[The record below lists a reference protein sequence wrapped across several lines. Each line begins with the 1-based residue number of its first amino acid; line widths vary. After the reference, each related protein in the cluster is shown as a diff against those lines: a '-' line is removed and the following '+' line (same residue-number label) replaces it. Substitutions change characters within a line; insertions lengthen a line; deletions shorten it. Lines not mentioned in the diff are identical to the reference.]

1 MAWSAKT
8 MKKWAGWL
16 MLAILLIAGAGGY
29 FWLTRAET
37 GDPLANVI
45 TTKALRGD
53 IEVAVLATGTVRP
66 AQLVAVGAQASGRIT
81 DLHVKLGQK
90 VAEGDLI
97 AEIDSLTQQN
107 ALKTAEAALANV
119 RAQRDEKQATLT
131 YSLSALERLRQ
142 GLASRATSQDAYESA
157 ETTVATTRAQIAALD
172 AQIAEAEVAV
182 ANAKVDLGYTRITA
196 PMAGTVLLVVAQQG
210 QTVNAAQTAPTIVV
224 LGQIDKMTIQAEIS
238 EADVVNVKP
247 GQNVYFTVLGD
258 GARRWDAKLDSIDP
272 APDSLRSDSE
282 ISSSSSSSSVSS
294 SSTSEAI
301 YYYGRFTVPNED
313 GVLKTYMTAQVH
325 IVLGSAKNV
334 VLLPASAIRPPAQPG
349 GKSRVEVVG
358 PNRTTTFRE
367 VETGLSDKLKTEI
380 KSGLEEGDVVV
391 TSRGSTNAASDSFGP
406 PRMRL

>member
-1 MAWSAKT
+1 MKT

-16 MLAILLIAGAGGY
+16 MLAILLIAAASGY
-29 FWLTRAET
+29 FWIKRAET

-45 TTKALRGD
+45 TTKASRGD

-66 AQLVAVGAQASGRIT
+66 ARLVAVGAQASGRIT
-81 DLHVKLGQK
+81 DLHVTLGQK

-97 AEIDSLTQQN
+97 AEIDSLSQQN

-142 GLASRATSQDAYESA
+142 GLANRATSQDAFESA

-182 ANAKVDLGYTRITA
+182 ANARVDLGYTRITA

-224 LGQIDKMTIQAEIS
+224 LGQIDRMTIQAEIS

-247 GQNVYFTVLGD
+247 GQDVYFTVLGD
-258 GARRWDAKLDSIDP
+258 GARRWDAKLGSIDP

-301 YYYGRFTVPNED
+301 YYYGRFTVPNQD

-325 IVLGSAKNV
+325 IVLGSARNV
-334 VLLPASAIRPPAQPG
+334 VVVPASAIRPPAAPG

-358 PNRTTTFRE
+358 PNKTISLRD
-367 VETGLSDKLKTEI
+367 VEIGLSDKLKTEI

-391 TSRGSTNAASDSFGP
+391 TSRGSKTANASNGFGP
-406 PRMRL
+406 PPMRL

>member
-1 MAWSAKT
+1 

-16 MLAILLIAGAGGY
+16 TLAILLIAGAGGAY
-29 FWLTRAET
+29 WLTRAET

-45 TTKALRGD
+45 TTKASRGD

-157 ETTVATTRAQIAALD
+157 ETTVATTRAQIAALE

-224 LGQIDKMTIQAEIS
+224 LGQIDRMTIQAEIS

-247 GQNVYFTVLGD
+247 GQDVYFTVLGD

-282 ISSSSSSSSVSS
+282 ISSSSSSSSATSS
-294 SSTSEAI
+294 SSASEAI

-334 VLLPASAIRPPAQPG
+334 ILLPASAIRPPAEPG

-358 PNRTTTFRE
+358 PNKTTTFRE
-367 VETGLSDKLKTEI
+367 VETGLSDKLKTQI

-391 TSRGSTNAASDSFGP
+391 TSRGSTNAASDDFGP